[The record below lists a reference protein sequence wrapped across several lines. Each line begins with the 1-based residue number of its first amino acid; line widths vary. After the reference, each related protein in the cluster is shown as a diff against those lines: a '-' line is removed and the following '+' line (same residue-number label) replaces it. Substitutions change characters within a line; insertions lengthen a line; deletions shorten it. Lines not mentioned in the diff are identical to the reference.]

1 MSLRDTL
8 AGAREEVAQSG
19 NPFERTN
26 KNAAQADADAA
37 ADGAASAAGSGANG
51 ASTGFSRR
59 SVSRA
64 KPKREAAGSVRYVS
78 AEDARNGETGKSE
91 SEMTKQE
98 RKEKR
103 MRERDA
109 ADRRADA
116 SRAILAGHD
125 SYKRSQRIWWIL
137 LGVGMGFTVLS
148 FIVSAIFGKDKESA
162 QSVTVLMVV
171 LLVIAYA
178 SIIGGFI
185 YDWRVV
191 RPMRQAADAEVA
203 SMSDKRVRQFLAAQ
217 EEEREAQAR
226 AKAKAGAG
234 HKPSARHEQ
243 HK

>member
-8 AGAREEVAQSG
+8 AGARDEVAQSG
-19 NPFERTN
+19 NPFERSD
-26 KNAAQADADAA
+26 KKAAAKKDDAA
-37 ADGAASAAGSGANG
+37 GDNASAA
-51 ASTGFSRR
+51 ASSASGFSRR

-78 AEDARNGETGKSE
+78 AEDARNGNTGKPE
-91 SEMTKQE
+91 SELTKQE

-125 SYKRSQRIWWIL
+125 SYKRSQRIWWTL

-148 FIVSAIFGKDKESA
+148 FIMSAVFGKSKQTAE
-162 QSVTVLMVV
+162 SVTIVMIV
-171 LLVIAYA
+171 LLVVAYA
-178 SIIGGFI
+178 AIIAGFI

-217 EEEREAQAR
+217 EEELAAQDR
-226 AKAKAGAG
+226 AKEQASATR
-234 HKPSARHEQ
+234 KPPARHEQ

>member
-8 AGAREEVAQSG
+8 VGAREEVAQ
-19 NPFERTN
+19 
-26 KNAAQADADAA
+26 NAAFGTAKKDAA
-37 ADGAASAAGSGANG
+37 QKDDASNAPAAPSN
-51 ASTGFSRR
+51 TGFSRR

-64 KPKREAAGSVRYVS
+64 KPSREAAGSVRYVS
-78 AEDARNGETGKSE
+78 AEDARSGNTSKPEA
-91 SEMTKQE
+91 EMTKQE

-103 MRERDA
+103 MRDRDA

-137 LGVGMGFTVLS
+137 LGVGMGFTLLS
-148 FIVSAIFGKDKESA
+148 FVVSATVGKNSDAPQYVSM
-162 QSVTVLMVV
+162 VMVV
-171 LLVIAYA
+171 MLVIAYA
-178 SIIGGFI
+178 AIIAGFI

-203 SMSDKRVRQFLAAQ
+203 GMSDKRVRQFLAAQ
-217 EEEREAQAR
+217 EAEREASEKATAR
-226 AKAKAGAG
+226 KDT
-234 HKPSARHEQ
+234 KPSARHEQ

>member
-8 AGAREEVAQSG
+8 AGAREEVAQ
-19 NPFERTN
+19 
-26 KNAAQADADAA
+26 NAAFGSTAKKDAA
-37 ADGAASAAGSGANG
+37 QKDDASNASAAPSN
-51 ASTGFSRR
+51 TGFSRR

-64 KPKREAAGSVRYVS
+64 KPSREAAGSVRYVS
-78 AEDARNGETGKSE
+78 AEDARSGNTSKPEA
-91 SEMTKQE
+91 EMTKQE

-103 MRERDA
+103 MRDRDA

-137 LGVGMGFTVLS
+137 LGVGMGFTLLSFVLS
-148 FIVSAIFGKDKESA
+148 ATVGKNTDAPQYVSMA
-162 QSVTVLMVV
+162 MVV
-171 LLVIAYA
+171 MLVIAYA
-178 SIIGGFI
+178 AIIAGFI

-203 SMSDKRVRQFLAAQ
+203 GMSDKRVRQFLAAQ
-217 EEEREAQAR
+217 EAEREASEKATAR
-226 AKAKAGAG
+226 KDT
-234 HKPSARHEQ
+234 KPSARHEQ

>member
-226 AKAKAGAG
+226 AKEKAGAG

>member
-8 AGAREEVAQSG
+8 AGAREEVAQ
-19 NPFERTN
+19 
-26 KNAAQADADAA
+26 NAAFGSTAKKDAA
-37 ADGAASAAGSGANG
+37 QKDDASNASAAPSN
-51 ASTGFSRR
+51 TGFSRR

-64 KPKREAAGSVRYVS
+64 KPSREAAGSVRYVS
-78 AEDARNGETGKSE
+78 AEDARSGNTSKPET
-91 SEMTKQE
+91 EMTKQE

-103 MRERDA
+103 MRDRDA

-137 LGVGMGFTVLS
+137 LGVGMGFTLLS
-148 FIVSAIFGKDKESA
+148 FVVSATVGKNSDAPQYVSM
-162 QSVTVLMVV
+162 VMVV
-171 LLVIAYA
+171 MLVIAYA
-178 SIIGGFI
+178 AIIAGFI

-203 SMSDKRVRQFLAAQ
+203 GMSDKRVRQFLAAQ
-217 EEEREAQAR
+217 EAEREASEKATAR
-226 AKAKAGAG
+226 KDT
-234 HKPSARHEQ
+234 KPSARHEQ

>member
-8 AGAREEVAQSG
+8 AGAREEVAQ
-19 NPFERTN
+19 
-26 KNAAQADADAA
+26 NAAFGSTAKKDAA
-37 ADGAASAAGSGANG
+37 QKDDASNASAAPSN
-51 ASTGFSRR
+51 TGFSRR

-64 KPKREAAGSVRYVS
+64 KPSREAAGSVRYVS
-78 AEDARNGETGKSE
+78 AEDARSGNTSKPEA
-91 SEMTKQE
+91 EMTKQE

-103 MRERDA
+103 MRDRDA

-137 LGVGMGFTVLS
+137 LGVGMGFTLLS
-148 FIVSAIFGKDKESA
+148 FVVSATVGKNSDAPQYVSM
-162 QSVTVLMVV
+162 VMVV
-171 LLVIAYA
+171 MLVIAYA
-178 SIIGGFI
+178 AIIAGFI

-203 SMSDKRVRQFLAAQ
+203 GMSDKRVRQFLAAQ
-217 EEEREAQAR
+217 EIEREASEKATAR
-226 AKAKAGAG
+226 KDT
-234 HKPSARHEQ
+234 KPSARHEQ

>member
-8 AGAREEVAQSG
+8 AGAREEVAQ
-19 NPFERTN
+19 
-26 KNAAQADADAA
+26 NAAFGSTAKKDAA
-37 ADGAASAAGSGANG
+37 QKDDASNAPAAPSN
-51 ASTGFSRR
+51 TGFSRR

-64 KPKREAAGSVRYVS
+64 KPSREAAGSVRYVS
-78 AEDARNGETGKSE
+78 AEDARSGNTSKPEA
-91 SEMTKQE
+91 EMTKQE

-103 MRERDA
+103 MRDRDA

-137 LGVGMGFTVLS
+137 LGVGMGFTLLS
-148 FIVSAIFGKDKESA
+148 FVVSATVGKNSDAPQYVSM
-162 QSVTVLMVV
+162 VMVV
-171 LLVIAYA
+171 MLVIAYA
-178 SIIGGFI
+178 AIIAGFI

-203 SMSDKRVRQFLAAQ
+203 GMSDKRVRQFLAAQ
-217 EEEREAQAR
+217 EAEREASEKATAR
-226 AKAKAGAG
+226 KDT
-234 HKPSARHEQ
+234 KPSARHEQ

>member
-8 AGAREEVAQSG
+8 AGAREEVAQ
-19 NPFERTN
+19 
-26 KNAAQADADAA
+26 NAAFGTAKKDAA
-37 ADGAASAAGSGANG
+37 QKDDASNASAAPSN
-51 ASTGFSRR
+51 TGFSRR

-64 KPKREAAGSVRYVS
+64 KPSREAAGSVRYVS
-78 AEDARNGETGKSE
+78 AEDARSGNTSKPE

-226 AKAKAGAG
+226 AKEKAGAG

>member
-37 ADGAASAAGSGANG
+37 ADGAASAA
-51 ASTGFSRR
+51 
-59 SVSRA
+59 A

-226 AKAKAGAG
+226 AKEKAGAG